1 MDLLITKGT
10 TSVKLSDY
18 SFYNINIDD
27 SAPEISL
34 DKRSVAGRNGTV
46 FGGATFTAKVIKVTG
61 RVAVANV
68 QGFLSMKDDIFGLL
82 LDDEP
87 FYITKMYPNNADFYD
102 YQVPGQTAGD
112 LDFVNQPHTAWHY
125 RWKVTASEPIFSF
138 VGNSGQGLKY
148 DFSVVFTTAEMPYGE
163 TEAKDITLSG
173 GSFAYAGTAKLSQL
187 EVPFVIEMTSTGN
200 QSGFYIEIGDCRFT
214 YSQTGDINA
223 GDVFKITGI
232 ETTKNL
238 ANVNART
245 NYAYFAIKPS
255 PTKKVSYKT
264 NFNGTIKIL
273 NFKELYK

>member
-112 LDFVNQPHTAWHY
+112 LDFVNQPHTAWH
-125 RWKVTASEPIFSF
+125 
-138 VGNSGQGLKY
+138 
-148 DFSVVFTTAEMPYGE
+148 
-163 TEAKDITLSG
+163 
-173 GSFAYAGTAKLSQL
+173 
-187 EVPFVIEMTSTGN
+187 
-200 QSGFYIEIGDCRFT
+200 
-214 YSQTGDINA
+214 
-223 GDVFKITGI
+223 
-232 ETTKNL
+232 
-238 ANVNART
+238 
-245 NYAYFAIKPS
+245 
-255 PTKKVSYKT
+255 
-264 NFNGTIKIL
+264 
-273 NFKELYK
+273 